1 MNKGIG
7 LNRMILLPWLDA
19 TAELRLQSDNL
30 AAMRQGLQVVVGRD
44 LHGVDAIRKTVDVL
58 VNIWQK
64 SVGTDSYFLDE
75 ALQFFPR
82 LAAEERIW
90 LHYGLTLISYPFFR
104 QCAALFGQYGR
115 IGESIPGKVIKE
127 RLATELGQL
136 GSLNRSAQY
145 VVASLWHWGVLSYS
159 SKGHLYTPKM
169 QSFTSGNSELEI
181 WLLSCAL
188 QAHPA
193 EELTVADLLR
203 LPELF
208 PFKFTITI
216 DQLRKNSHLTIQR
229 QGSWDMIRLK
239 D

>member
-19 TAELRLQSDNL
+19 AAELRLQSNDL
-30 AAMRQGLQVVVGRD
+30 AAMRQGLQTVVSRD
-44 LHGVDAIRKTVDVL
+44 LHGTDAIRKSVDIL
-58 VNIWQK
+58 VNIWNK
-64 SVGTDSYFLDE
+64 SAAVHPGLHSN
-75 ALQFFPR
+75 ALLLLPAIPSRQ
-82 LAAEERIW
+82 RIW
-90 LHYGLTLISYPFFR
+90 LHYGLTLLYYPFFR
-104 QCAALFGQYGR
+104 QCAAVLGQYGR

-127 RLATELGQL
+127 RLATELGQY
-136 GSLNRSAQY
+136 GSLNRSARY

-169 QSFTSGNSELEI
+169 QSFTSGTSELEI

-193 EELTVADLLR
+193 EELTVANLLR

-208 PFKFTITI
+208 PFKFTISL
-216 DQLRKNSHLTIQR
+216 DHLRKNPRLVIQR

-239 D
+239 E